1 MKEKTNNH
9 AEFLFVTSLEAN
21 TEEPWYNK
29 GPRDRKNMFAIARFH
44 HIEVLFHIFYY
55 YWGRDKSFVI
65 LRFSWY
71 SILLCRGSIVILCK
85 SSTRK
90 VQLDVNT
97 IAFQPQR
104 SHHERICKSVVVR
117 YLLVICHQLIIY
129 YFQNVHCNSL
139 SLNLIFGG
147 SMAEWLEWWTCNP
160 EAPSSSP
167 ALTANRICSW

>member
-1 MKEKTNNH
+1 MKKQTNNH
-9 AEFLFVTSLEAN
+9 VEFLFVKSLVAN

-29 GPRDRKNMFAIARFH
+29 GPRDCKNMFAIARFY

-55 YWGRDKSFVI
+55 DWGRDRSFVI
-65 LRFSWY
+65 LTTSWNRV
-71 SILLCRGSIVILCK
+71 LLRRGSIVELCK

-104 SHHERICKSVVVR
+104 SHHERICKSV
-117 YLLVICHQLIIY
+117 LSPINN

-147 SMAEWLEWWTCNP
+147 SMAEWLECGTCNL
-160 EAPSSSP
+160 EVWSSSP